1 MKLLKILLIFLI
13 PLSLFAKEEIDGA
26 FGIKF
31 GQEFPD
37 SDEIVVKF
45 KPAVPLDDYNKFE
58 YSLTPISK
66 KVYKVKAYYPRTK
79 KCSRYF
85 PDILMVLDIKYKN
98 VRYGYKKKSAKY
110 TDNNDNTINALCTGH
125 QSYLTYTSSELSVVA
140 EEERKKLKIIELQK
154 IDL

>member
-1 MKLLKILLIFLI
+1 MKSLKILILFLI

-37 SDEIVVKF
+37 SDMLVVEF
-45 KPAVPLDDYNKFE
+45 KPAVPLDDYKKFE

-66 KVYKVKAYYPRTK
+66 KVYKVKASMPSK
-79 KCSRYF
+79 DCSTF
-85 PDILMVLDIKYKN
+85 FNEILTILDIKYK
-98 VRYGYKKKSAKY
+98 REIIGKPKY
-110 TDNNDNTINALCTGH
+110 TDDNENTVEASCLGGIFGG
-125 QSYLTYTSSELSVVA
+125 YLTYTSSELSVVA

-154 IDL
+154 VDL

>member
-1 MKLLKILLIFLI
+1 MKLLKIILIFLI

-37 SDEIVVKF
+37 SDKLVVEF
-45 KPAVPLDDYNKFE
+45 KPAVPLDAYEKYE

-66 KVYKVKAYYPRTK
+66 KVYKVKASMPSED
-79 KCSRYF
+79 CSTF
-85 PDILMVLDIKYKN
+85 FNDTLMILDIKYK
-98 VRYGYKKKSAKY
+98 KKTPLTY
-110 TDNNDNTINALCTGH
+110 TDDNDNTVKASCLGRIFG
-125 QSYLTYTSSELSVVA
+125 SFLTYTSSELSVVA

-154 IDL
+154 VDL

>member
-37 SDEIVVKF
+37 SDKIVVKF
-45 KPAVPLDDYNKFE
+45 KPAVPLDDYKEFE

-66 KVYKVKAYYPRTK
+66 KVYKVKASYPRTEI
-79 KCSRYF
+79 CSRYF
-85 PDILMVLDIKYKN
+85 PDILMVLDIKYKK
-98 VRYGYKKKSAKY
+98 VTDGYNSGKY
-110 TDNNDNTINALCTGH
+110 TDNNDNTIKAACNGYI
-125 QSYLTYTSSELSVVA
+125 SYLTYTSSELSVVA